1 MEIIKFH
8 SNHTFGSSYPKAI
21 KAKIDK
27 DIFGK
32 IGDCSLKSRKNQSQ
46 SLSTNCEDRKENE
59 IKTVISMKNI
69 ILKPIKANKNNINF
83 NVNNIN
89 ILGNKNFENRE
100 TSKNKISSNGIKN
113 INIKDIKNCNYF
125 VNNKKEKKI
134 EKGNILR
141 SLPPA
146 VPELFNNMYILSNK
160 NKNYGNSNN
169 SKNSNNSSIKINK
182 VPNCFYKHLLIKH
195 NNNNRTYLCC
205 SITERIKAKLLT
217 IIFYQPVK
225 T

>member
-8 SNHTFGSSYPKAI
+8 CNHTFVSSYPKVT
-21 KAKIDK
+21 KAKFDK

-32 IGDCSLKSRKNQSQ
+32 IGECSLKSRKSQSQ

-59 IKTVISMKNI
+59 TKTVISMKNI
-69 ILKPIKANKNNINF
+69 LKPIKTNKNNINF
-83 NVNNIN
+83 NNIN
-89 ILGNKNFENRE
+89 ILGNKNFENHRAN
-100 TSKNKISSNGIKN
+100 KNNISFNRIKN

-125 VNNKKEKKI
+125 VNNKREKKI

-141 SLPPA
+141 SLPPT

-160 NKNYGNSNN
+160 SKNCN
-169 SKNSNNSSIKINK
+169 NSNNSSITINK
-182 VPNCFYKHLLIKH
+182 VPNCFYKHLMIIH
-195 NNNNRTYLCC
+195 NNNRMYLSC

>member
-21 KAKIDK
+21 KTKIDK

-89 ILGNKNFENRE
+89 ILGNKNFENRG
-100 TSKNKISSNGIKN
+100 TNKNKISSNGIKN

-125 VNNKKEKKI
+125 VNNKSEKKI

-169 SKNSNNSSIKINK
+169 SSIKINK
-182 VPNCFYKHLLIKH
+182 VPNCFYKHLMIKH
-195 NNNNRTYLCC
+195 NNNRTYLCC